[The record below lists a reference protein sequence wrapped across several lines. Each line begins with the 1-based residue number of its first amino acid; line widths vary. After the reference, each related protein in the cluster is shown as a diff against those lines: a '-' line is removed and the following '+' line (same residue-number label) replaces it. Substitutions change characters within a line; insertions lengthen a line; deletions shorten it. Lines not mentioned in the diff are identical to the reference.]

1 MPLRIGQE
9 VQALLRVRAVSA
21 RSPDT
26 ATEELRH
33 LQLERCDLNVP
44 APTMNAN
51 ALALRFVFMQTPD
64 RSDLTRK
71 LVPTR
76 HLARDL

>member
-51 ALALRFVFMQTPD
+51 ALALRFVFTKTLDCP
-64 RSDLTRK
+64 
-71 LVPTR
+71 V
-76 HLARDL
+76 H

>member
-9 VQALLRVRAVSA
+9 VQALLRVRAVLA
-21 RSPDT
+21 RSHDT

-33 LQLERCDLNVP
+33 LQLEQCDLGMP

-51 ALALRFVFMQTPD
+51 ASALRFVFMQTLDCP
-64 RSDLTRK
+64 
-71 LVPTR
+71 V
-76 HLARDL
+76 H